1 MKKTIKSIITLTMF
15 LLAVFIYFKP
25 FAGACFAQD
34 NAAGRNAGEIKHEID
49 IFVDKAMDK
58 DPSTAGMVKAA
69 EEGEKM
75 WDVELN
81 KYYKLLSAAI
91 DNESKAALKKAQLA
105 WISFRDAE
113 FSMTG
118 LFYSKKDG
126 TMYRVIAACTRLEI
140 VKKRALTLKSL
151 YEEHCGLEN

>member
-1 MKKTIKSIITLTMF
+1 MKKNMKSIIILTMV
-15 LLAVFIYFKP
+15 LLAVSIYFKP
-25 FAGACFAQD
+25 FLSACFAQD
-34 NAAGRNAGEIKHEID
+34 NAAAQNTGDTKHEID

-69 EEGEKM
+69 QEGEKM
-75 WDVELN
+75 WDAELN
-81 KYYKLLSAAI
+81 KYYKLFSAAM

-105 WISFRDAE
+105 WISFRDEE
-113 FSMTG
+113 FAMTG

-140 VKKRALTLKSL
+140 VKKRALTIKTL
-151 YEEHCGLEN
+151 YEEHCGLDN